1 MGEVVHCALEERNA
15 HDPFAVVLKK
25 AGTGTVGHQ
34 QAEIEILHCHVVK
47 YKNLC

>member
-1 MGEVVHCALEERNA
+1 MVEVVRCELEERNA

-34 QAEIEILHCHVVK
+34 HAEIEFLHCHVVEHK
-47 YKNLC
+47 ILR